1 MRLAEKKAI
10 VTGASRGIG
19 AAISLAFAREGAD
32 VLINYVSRDKEAQ
45 ETRAAIE
52 GLGRTALLFKGD
64 VSDSSQVK
72 AMVNMALA
80 KWGRIDIL
88 VNNAGI
94 THVATPFETT
104 EEDWD
109 RVLRVNLKSAFLC
122 SKAVLDAMVKQGGG
136 RIINISSVVG
146 KSGGIAGL
154 TYATSKAGLIGLTKS
169 LATHLAPHNIL
180 VNAIAP
186 ALIDTEMLRW
196 RTEEQWK
203 ETIASIPLKRLGDP
217 MDMAEAAIFLAS
229 NGGNFITGATIDV
242 NGGLYMS

>member
-122 SKAVLDAMVKQGGG
+122 SKAVLEPMVQQGGG

-154 TYATSKAGLIGLTKS
+154 TYATSKAGMIGLTKS

>member
-1 MRLAEKKAI
+1 MRLADKKAI
-10 VTGASRGIG
+10 VTGGSRGIG
-19 AAISLAFAREGAD
+19 RAISVAFAREGAD
-32 VLINYVSRDKEAQ
+32 VLINYVSRDQDAQ
-45 ETRAAIE
+45 EASSQIRA
-52 GLGRTALLFKGD
+52 LGRSALLFKGD
-64 VSDSSQVK
+64 VSDSARVK
-72 AMVNMALA
+72 AMVDLALA
-80 KWGRIDIL
+80 QWGHIDIL

-94 THVATPFETT
+94 THIATPFETT

-122 SKAVLDAMVKQGGG
+122 SKAVLDTMVKQGGG

-154 TYATSKAGLIGLTKS
+154 TYASSKAGLIGLTKS
-169 LATHLAPHNIL
+169 LATYLAPYNIL

-203 ETIASIPLKRLGDP
+203 ETIAGTLLKRLGDP
-217 MDMAEAAIFLAS
+217 MDMAEAAVFLAS
-229 NGGNFITGATIDV
+229 NGGNYVTGATIDV
-242 NGGLYMS
+242 NGGLYMD

>member
-1 MRLAEKKAI
+1 MRLAGKKAI
-10 VTGASRGIG
+10 VTGGGRGIG
-19 AAISLAFAREGAD
+19 RAIAIAFAREGAD
-32 VLINYVSRDKEAQ
+32 VLINYLSRDSDAQ
-45 ETRAAIE
+45 ETSRQVQA
-52 GLGRTALLFKGD
+52 LGRSALLFKGD
-64 VSDSSQVK
+64 VSDSAQVK
-72 AMVNMALA
+72 AMVDLALRE
-80 KWGRIDIL
+80 WGRIDIL

-94 THVATPFETT
+94 THIATPFETT

-109 RVLRVNLKSAFLC
+109 RVLRINLKGAFLC
-122 SKAVLDAMVKQGGG
+122 CKAVLDTMVKQGGG

-154 TYATSKAGLIGLTKS
+154 TYAASKAGLIGLTKS

-203 ETIASIPLKRLGDP
+203 ETIASTPLKRLGDP
-217 MDMAEAAIFLAS
+217 MDMAESAVFLAS
-229 NGGNFITGATIDV
+229 NGGNYITGATIDV
-242 NGGLYMS
+242 NGGLYMD

>member
-19 AAISLAFAREGAD
+19 AAIALAFAREGAD
-32 VLINYVSRDKEAQ
+32 VLINYVSRDKDAQ
-45 ETRAAIE
+45 ETYAAVQA
-52 GLGRTALLFKGD
+52 LGRSALLFKGD
-64 VSDSSQVK
+64 VSDSSHVK
-72 AMVNMALA
+72 AMVEMALA
-80 KWGRIDIL
+80 RWGRIDIL

-94 THVATPFETT
+94 TQVATPFQTT

-109 RVLRVNLKSAFLC
+109 RVLKINLKSAFLC
-122 SKAVLDAMVKQGGG
+122 SKAVLEPMVKQGAG

-154 TYATSKAGLIGLTKS
+154 TYAASKAGMIGLTKS
-169 LATHLAPHNIL
+169 LATHLAPYNIL

-203 ETIASIPLKRLGDP
+203 ETIAGIPLKRLGDP

>member
-19 AAISLAFAREGAD
+19 AAIALAFAREGAD
-32 VLINYVSRDKEAQ
+32 VLINYLSRDKDAQ
-45 ETRAAIE
+45 EVYAAIQA
-52 GLGRTALLFKGD
+52 LGRSPLLFKGD

-72 AMVNMALA
+72 AMVEMALA

-122 SKAVLDAMVKQGGG
+122 SKAVLEPMVQQGGG

-154 TYATSKAGLIGLTKS
+154 TYATSKAGMIGLTKS

-229 NGGNFITGATIDV
+229 NGGNFITGATIDI
-242 NGGLYMS
+242 NGGLYMA

>member
-1 MRLAEKKAI
+1 
-10 VTGASRGIG
+10 
-19 AAISLAFAREGAD
+19 
-32 VLINYVSRDKEAQ
+32 
-45 ETRAAIE
+45 
-52 GLGRTALLFKGD
+52 
-64 VSDSSQVK
+64 
-72 AMVNMALA
+72 
-80 KWGRIDIL
+80 
-88 VNNAGI
+88 
-94 THVATPFETT
+94 
-104 EEDWD
+104 
-109 RVLRVNLKSAFLC
+109 
-122 SKAVLDAMVKQGGG
+122 MVKQGGG

-242 NGGLYMS
+242 NGGLYMA

>member
-1 MRLAEKKAI
+1 MRLRDKKAI

-19 AAISLAFAREGAD
+19 RAIALAFAREGAD
-32 VLINYVSRDKEAQ
+32 VLVNYLSRDEEARRTQ
-45 ETRAAIE
+45 REIQAC
-52 GLGRTALLFKGD
+52 GRTALLFKGD

-72 AMVNMALA
+72 AMVEMALTE
-80 KWGRIDIL
+80 WGRIDIL

-94 THVATPFETT
+94 THIATPFETT

-122 SKAVLDAMVKQGGG
+122 SRAVLDTMVKQGGG
-136 RIINISSVVG
+136 RIINISSVVA
-146 KSGGIAGL
+146 KSGGIAGP
-154 TYATSKAGLIGLTKS
+154 TYASSKAGLIGLTKS
-169 LATHLAPHNIL
+169 FAHHLAPYHIL

-203 ETIASIPLKRLGDP
+203 ETIASTPLKRLGDP
-217 MDMAEAAIFLAS
+217 MDLAEAAVFLAS
-229 NGGNFITGATIDV
+229 NGGNYITGATIDV
-242 NGGLYMS
+242 NGGLYMD

>member
-146 KSGGIAGL
+146 ISGGIAGL
-154 TYATSKAGLIGLTKS
+154 TYATSKAGMIGLTKS